1 MGDDTCTTLRHIG
14 VELIHIW
21 EMIKILTMHN
31 NDITPRHIGVGLIH
45 IWEMIKIL
53 TMHNN
58 DITPR
63 HIGVGLI
70 HWVSPQCVLV
80 LYVHNSKTHWGAIR
94 TCESP
99 LMYLEVVHLLCM
111 YHCPIY
117 IYL

>member
-1 MGDDTCTTLRHIG
+1 MGDDTCITPKHIG
-14 VELIHIW
+14 VE
-21 EMIKILTMHN
+21 
-31 NDITPRHIGVGLIH
+31 LIH